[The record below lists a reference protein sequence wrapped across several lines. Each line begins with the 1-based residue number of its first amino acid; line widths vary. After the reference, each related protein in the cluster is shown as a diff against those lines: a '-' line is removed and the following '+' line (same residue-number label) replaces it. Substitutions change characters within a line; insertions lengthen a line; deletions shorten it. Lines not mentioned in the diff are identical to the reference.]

1 MISLHPSQP
10 RAEHTAILKNI
21 SYIVEVA
28 YEWSHLMVTLLGLV
42 LGVRVQEVPKV
53 GKTSYRRGLQKRRL
67 YHVPECLEHLG
78 GL

>member
-1 MISLHPSQP
+1 
-10 RAEHTAILKNI
+10 
-21 SYIVEVA
+21 
-28 YEWSHLMVTLLGLV
+28 MVTLLGLV

-53 GKTSYRRGLQKRRL
+53 GRTSYRRGLQKRRL